1 MTEIVELDKQL
12 FYFINQDLANPI
24 TDYFMPI
31 ITSFKYWL
39 PLYIFGFLYL
49 LVKYRLK
56 GLYILFV
63 LLFIVGLCDLINAQV
78 LKEYFARV
86 RPCRDLSGV
95 NLLINCGSG
104 LSFPSNHAVNNFS
117 AAVVLSHFFRR
128 KVAIF
133 FTIAFLVSISR
144 VFVGVHYV
152 VDITAGAIVGMLI
165 ATLFTTIVSRFKYN
179 KEVIEKIRIS

>member
-1 MTEIVELDKQL
+1 MTELIELDKQL
-12 FYFINQDLANPI
+12 FYFINQGLANPI
-24 TDYFMPI
+24 TDYLMPI
-31 ITSFKYWL
+31 ITSFDYWL
-39 PLYIFGFLYL
+39 PFYLFGMLYL

-63 LLFIVGLCDLINAQV
+63 LLFVVGLCDLINAQL

-86 RPCRDLSGV
+86 RPCRDLNGV

-117 AAVVLSHFFRR
+117 AAMVLSHFFKR

-152 VDITAGAIVGMLI
+152 VDISAGAIVGVLV
-165 ATLFTTIVSRFKYN
+165 ATLFTTIVSKY
-179 KEVIEKIRIS
+179 KYDREVIEKIRIS

>member
-1 MTEIVELDKQL
+1 
-12 FYFINQDLANPI
+12 
-24 TDYFMPI
+24 
-31 ITSFKYWL
+31 
-39 PLYIFGFLYL
+39 

-63 LLFIVGLCDLINAQV
+63 LLFVVGLCDLINAQL

-86 RPCRDLSGV
+86 RPCRDLNGV

-117 AAVVLSHFFRR
+117 AAMVLSHFFKR

-152 VDITAGAIVGMLI
+152 VDISAGAIVGVLV
-165 ATLFTTIVSRFKYN
+165 ATLFTTIVSKY
-179 KEVIEKIRIS
+179 KYDREVIEKIRIS

>member
-1 MTEIVELDKQL
+1 MTELIELDKQL
-12 FYFINQDLANPI
+12 FYFINQGLANPI
-24 TDYFMPI
+24 TDYLMPI
-31 ITSFKYWL
+31 ITSFDYWL
-39 PLYIFGFLYL
+39 PFYLFGMLYL

-63 LLFIVGLCDLINAQV
+63 LLFVVGLCDLINAQL
-78 LKEYFARV
+78 LKEYFARM
-86 RPCRDLSGV
+86 RPCRDLNGV

-117 AAVVLSHFFRR
+117 AAMVLSHFFKR

-152 VDITAGAIVGMLI
+152 VDISAGAIVGVLV
-165 ATLFTTIVSRFKYN
+165 ATLFTTIVSKY
-179 KEVIEKIRIS
+179 KYDREVIEKIRIS